1 MSFWANKLNGGS
13 YTPPASPPRGLY
25 QANYPQPVH
34 SPQTVPTGPQAPP
47 VGPQYTPSVKMTQG
61 STCPDC
67 GSTNYMGLIRNAAVA
82 CPDCGYHPLF
92 QQSGHGMR
100 SLGTDAGQATPA
112 RQPANTSNLA
122 ASIAVL
128 NAGGGERVQ

>member
-1 MSFWANKLNGGS
+1 MSFWASKLNGAP
-13 YTPPASPPRGLY
+13 TAPPQSPPRALY
-25 QANYPQPVH
+25 PANYPPPVQQ
-34 SPQTVPTGPQAPP
+34 PQTVPTGPYSPLP
-47 VGPQYTPSVKMTQG
+47 EPQYTPSVKLTQG

-100 SLGTDAGQATPA
+100 SLGADAGAATPA
-112 RQPANTSNLA
+112 RQPTLTANLGASLA
-122 ASIAVL
+122 AL
-128 NAGGGERVQ
+128 NAGGGERIQ